1 MKLTTSIAVAL
12 ATLTIPVAALA
23 HFNLVEP
30 VPSLKQ
36 DERGDPQKLGPC
48 GGTTAFPGEPSGVV
62 TPVKGGQNLH
72 IKINE
77 TIFHPGHFRIAL
89 ARTADKL
96 PADPETETRDT
107 DKGPYSVSAKI
118 DGAPKPP
125 VIADGLFVHTE
136 KPATP
141 NVFETDIK
149 IPNVNC
155 ADCTL
160 QVIQWMGNH
169 GYNKDGGYT
178 YHHCAALK
186 ITADPKMPADKLW
199 ATGLGPAAKK

>member
-1 MKLTTSIAVAL
+1 MKLTASLAVACG
-12 ATLTIPVAALA
+12 TLMIPVAAWS

-30 VPSLKQ
+30 PPSLMQ
-36 DERGDPQKLGPC
+36 DERGYPQKLGPC
-48 GGTTAFPGEPSGVV
+48 GGTSAFPGEPSGAN
-62 TPVKGGQNLH
+62 TNVKGGQNLH

-77 TIFHPGHFRIAL
+77 TIFHPGHFRVSL

-96 PADPETETRDT
+96 PADPETATRDT

-118 DGAPKPP
+118 DAKPKPP
-125 VIADGLFVHTE
+125 VIVDGLFVHTE
-136 KPATP
+136 RPATP
-141 NVFETDIK
+141 NVFETDVK

-155 ADCTL
+155 DNCTL

-178 YHHCAALK
+178 YHHCATLK
-186 ITADPKMPADKLW
+186 ITADKKIPLDKVW
-199 ATGLGPAAKK
+199 SKGL